1 MNENSAIHSGSC
13 LCGGV
18 RYDVTGP
25 LREVISC
32 HCTQCQK
39 SSGHYFA
46 ATAAALTDFHLREGR
61 SLKWYRSS
69 DWAER
74 GFCADCGSN
83 LFWRMKDRDA
93 ISILAGSLDGDTGL
107 KTICHLFVA
116 DKKDYY
122 EITDGLPQYEGYP
135 KEMENG

>member
-1 MNENSAIHSGSC
+1 MVEISEIHGGGC

-18 RYDVTGP
+18 RYQVAGP
-25 LREVISC
+25 LRDVIAC
-32 HCTQCQK
+32 HCGQCQK

-46 ATAAALTDFHLREGR
+46 ATSAALSDFKLNEDRG
-61 SLKWYRSS
+61 LKWYKSS
-69 DWAER
+69 AWAER

-93 ISILAGSLDGDTGL
+93 ISILAGSLDGETGL
-107 KTICHLFVA
+107 KTRAHIFVA

-122 EITDGLPQYEGYP
+122 EIADGLPQFASYP
-135 KEMENG
+135 KELENG